1 MPIDLFSPQVAI
13 AAQHPIFRMMTEEI
27 YGPERAELSHW
38 AEGFEDRDGKFV
50 KEFQTTFESSFWE
63 LYLFAALKEL
73 GLPTDPRHHAPDFV
87 VEGKVPFCLEATI
100 AKPPAGGQPAYGF
113 STARPP
119 KDFTDFN
126 IESTLR
132 ICNSFDAKVKKY
144 RSSYSKLTHVQ
155 DKAFVIGIASFDRP
169 HAHFAASRPILAA
182 LYGLYH
188 DEAATR
194 PGDTKVESY
203 NVTAAPKNASTNIEV
218 GLFCDDTYADV
229 SAVVYSSLATW
240 GKLRALADNP
250 DAISAYCTLHPNPG
264 NLLPIM
270 RSAMKKDYREH
281 LMDGLY
287 VLHNPFARH
296 PLPSGL
302 LSHPRLCEVSVA
314 SDGELIM
321 TAPDD
326 FLLLRM
332 IQTMKVT
339 DVPEQA

>member
-1 MPIDLFSPQVAI
+1 MPIDLFTHQVDVDTQHAI
-13 AAQHPIFRMMTEEI
+13 FKMMNEAP
-27 YGPERAELSHW
+27 YGQERALLAKW

-50 KEFQTTFESSFWE
+50 RELQTTFESSFWE

-73 GLPTDPRHHAPDFV
+73 SLPINLRHHAPDFV
-87 VEGKVPFCLEATI
+87 VDGEVPFCLEATI
-100 AKPPAGGQPAYGF
+100 AKPPAGGEPAYGF
-113 STARPP
+113 PMATPP

-144 RSSYSKLTHVQ
+144 RKSYLNHAHVEG
-155 DKAFVIGIASFDRP
+155 KPFVIGIASFDRP
-169 HAHFAASRPILAA
+169 HSHFASGRPILAA

-188 DEAATR
+188 DEAATK
-194 PGDTKVESY
+194 PGDTHVASY
-203 NVTAAPKNASTNIEV
+203 NVTAAPKNANTNIEV
-218 GLFCDDTYADV
+218 GLFCDDSHAEV
-229 SAVVYSSLATW
+229 SAVVYSCLATW

-250 DAISAYCTLHPNPG
+250 EAPSVYTTLHPNPG
-264 NLLPIM
+264 SLTPVV
-270 RSAMKKDYREH
+270 RTARKRDYTEH

-302 LSHPRLCEVSVA
+302 LSHPRLCEVRVTD
-314 SDGELIM
+314 DGELIM
-321 TAPDD
+321 NAPDD

-332 IQTMKVT
+332 LQSIKLT
-339 DVPEQA
+339 

>member
-1 MPIDLFSPQVAI
+1 MPIDLFSSQVAI
-13 AAQHPIFRMMTEEI
+13 AAQHPIFRMITEEI
-27 YGPERAELSHW
+27 YGPERAELSQW

-87 VEGKVPFCLEATI
+87 VEGKAPFCLEATI

-113 STARPP
+113 SMEDLPQ
-119 KDFTDFN
+119 DFTDFN
-126 IESTLR
+126 IQSTLR
-132 ICNSFDAKVKKY
+132 ICNSFDAKVSKY
-144 RSSYSKLTHVQ
+144 RSSYSKLRHVQ

-169 HAHFAASRPILAA
+169 LAHFAAGRPILAA

-194 PGDTKVESY
+194 PGDTKVASY
-203 NVTAAPKNASTNIEV
+203 NVTAAPKSARTNIEV

-250 DAISAYCTLHPNPG
+250 DALSAYCTLHPNPG
-264 NLLPIM
+264 NLLPIV
-270 RSAMKKDYREH
+270 RFAIKRNYSEH

-302 LSHPRLCEVSVA
+302 LSHPRLCEVNVA
-314 SDGELIM
+314 PDGELIM

-326 FLLLRM
+326 FLLMRM
-332 IQTMKVT
+332 IQTMKMT